1 MSEPGP
7 FEQKLGKLE
16 QIIICWL
23 VQLPTSHPKRLSIGC
38 SMLSPIQRYGTIALI
53 GAINGLVVPIAQ
65 AQVTPDATLAT
76 TVSSP
81 NNLNFTISDGSR
93 SGANLFHSFSNFSVP
108 TGGSAMFNNAADVQ
122 TIFSRVTGSSLST
135 IDGLIKA
142 NGSAN
147 LFLLNPNGIVFGPNA
162 KLDLGS
168 AFLATTADQL
178 NFADGTSFSAS
189 NPAPMLTMSVP
200 IGVQFGNQAA
210 DISVQSTPGLSVKPG
225 QSLTLLGGTL
235 NLDKGR
241 LTTVDG
247 RIQLGSVGANSAVGL
262 TPSGVDYREVSQFGD
277 INLTNAAKIDVS
289 GPQGGAIGLTGRN
302 ITLSGAAN
310 VLAHTQGPGVGQ
322 GIQVKAS
329 ESLTLRGVPSIAVT
343 MIAAYSQATAT
354 GRGGEVTIVTP
365 TIQVLNGAQIRTR
378 AYGRGEAGNI
388 TAQAT
393 TIDVIGE
400 ALNPADASLRFN
412 PSSIASNTEN
422 GSKGNGGQVN
432 ITATDV
438 HIRDGGELRATARGA
453 GNGGNI
459 WVTAQRLSVTGES
472 ATGDPGLLTGMS
484 TSIRE
489 EATGQG
495 GSITLNVGQLA
506 VLNGPAIRTGSYG
519 DGRSGSI
526 TVNADSATLSGNS
539 SNGVATRFFA
549 STYGTY
555 DDDDNLIRLGNGQGG
570 NIIFN
575 VNTLNLLNGGRLS
588 TSTETYGKAGNIQV
602 KAQSIGLSGASQA
615 ANLNYTYALDA
626 TGPSGLYA
634 YSIGPG
640 DAGSV
645 QINTAQLSL
654 RDRAEI
660 AVSASKTGNAGN
672 LVIHADQ
679 VKLDQSAKL
688 RADVVQGSQGNI
700 HIDANVL
707 LLRRGSMIQTNAG
720 TNANGG
726 NITLNTPTLVGWE
739 NSDIEANAIK
749 GQGGNIQ
756 ITTQGI
762 FGLKFRPQLTAEND
776 ITASSEFG
784 VNGTVEVNTIG
795 VDPNSGLMT
804 LPVDIVDPS
813 QHIAAGCNPNQGSS
827 FAITGRGGTPD
838 NPTQR
843 LIADRPWQDLRHRTT
858 TAIVSTNNPTVPSL
872 TEATTWQL
880 NAQQQPELIAD
891 GLRPTAGH
899 RPTPRPAISATCA
912 P

>member
-1 MSEPGP
+1 
-7 FEQKLGKLE
+7 
-16 QIIICWL
+16 
-23 VQLPTSHPKRLSIGC
+23 
-38 SMLSPIQRYGTIALI
+38 
-53 GAINGLVVPIAQ
+53 
-65 AQVTPDATLAT
+65 
-76 TVSSP
+76 
-81 NNLNFTISDGSR
+81 
-93 SGANLFHSFSNFSVP
+93 
-108 TGGSAMFNNAADVQ
+108 
-122 TIFSRVTGSSLST
+122 
-135 IDGLIKA
+135 
-142 NGSAN
+142 
-147 LFLLNPNGIVFGPNA
+147 
-162 KLDLGS
+162 
-168 AFLATTADQL
+168 
-178 NFADGTSFSAS
+178 
-189 NPAPMLTMSVP
+189 
-200 IGVQFGNQAA
+200 
-210 DISVQSTPGLSVKPG
+210 
-225 QSLTLLGGTL
+225 
-235 NLDKGR
+235 
-241 LTTVDG
+241 
-247 RIQLGSVGANSAVGL
+247 
-262 TPSGVDYREVSQFGD
+262 
-277 INLTNAAKIDVS
+277 
-289 GPQGGAIGLTGRN
+289 
-302 ITLSGAAN
+302 
-310 VLAHTQGPGVGQ
+310 
-322 GIQVKAS
+322 
-329 ESLTLRGVPSIAVT
+329 
-343 MIAAYSQATAT
+343 
-354 GRGGEVTIVTP
+354 
-365 TIQVLNGAQIRTR
+365 
-378 AYGRGEAGNI
+378 
-388 TAQAT
+388 
-393 TIDVIGE
+393 
-400 ALNPADASLRFN
+400 
-412 PSSIASNTEN
+412 
-422 GSKGNGGQVN
+422 
-432 ITATDV
+432 
-438 HIRDGGELRATARGA
+438 
-453 GNGGNI
+453 
-459 WVTAQRLSVTGES
+459 
-472 ATGDPGLLTGMS
+472 
-484 TSIRE
+484 
-489 EATGQG
+489 
-495 GSITLNVGQLA
+495 
-506 VLNGPAIRTGSYG
+506 LNGPAIRTGSYG

-899 RPTPRPAISATCA
+899 RPAPRPAISATCA